1 LDLRNRKLSREQIG
15 NLHDFIVRRKLAYQP
30 FIFSDDL
37 ETGEGLKFI
46 NDGAGGN
53 IHWKNADPR
62 VTDLVTDD
70 LESFRRENAALRA
83 IYDDFVGQ
91 IASRIGVSGLS
102 FAEIGCNTGYF
113 LFALALKGARRCIGY
128 DFTNN
133 SRVFSWF
140 NRILGTRCEFQFSEW
155 DSFQHRLRYARLPK
169 VDVTLSVAVTCHLVD
184 PIHHLTYLCER
195 AAKAV
200 FFWCPVNDQDAL
212 SLTYGYP
219 ARYPNS
225 LDWPLGFDNDVKIS
239 IPLLRLTLAQCGF
252 EDIHEI
258 QPPDGL
264 PDKWKR
270 WHRRQRGYVALRTSR
285 ARTAYSGGQIQ
296 RMPPGDV
303 KLRRYLAELLRAL
316 GVKRWG

>member
-1 LDLRNRKLSREQIG
+1 LDLRSRGISSHQLAQ
-15 NLHDFIVRRKLAYQP
+15 LHEFIVTRKLAYQP

-37 ETGEGLKFI
+37 ETGEGYRFI
-46 NDGAGGN
+46 NHGAGGN
-53 IHWKNADPR
+53 LHWKNAAAS
-62 VTDLVTDD
+62 VSDLLTDD
-70 LESFRRENAALRA
+70 PAAFRRENAALRT

-102 FAEIGCNTGYF
+102 FAEVGCNTGYF
-113 LFALALKGARRCIGY
+113 LYALDLKGARRSIGY

-140 NRILGTRCEFQFSEW
+140 NKILGTRCEFHFSEW
-155 DSFQHRLRYARLPK
+155 DSFQHRLRYALLPK
-169 VDVTLSVAVTCHLVD
+169 VDVTLSVAVTCHLVE

-225 LDWPLGFDNDVKIS
+225 LAWPLGFDNDVKIS

-270 WHRRQRGYVALRTSR
+270 WHRMQRGYIALRTSQ

-296 RMPPGDV
+296 RMPPSDV
-303 KLRRYLAELLRAL
+303 RLRRRLAQLLRAL
-316 GVKRWG
+316 GVRRWG